1 MNEKFYVMIFN
12 RICIGIRN
20 VLLFVRFNIVFVIDK
35 EENKYERRI
44 CKCYNLYYIIFYFK
58 RIIFILI
65 GRIYIFKEGIKFK
78 CVKMDYIIK

>member
-12 RICIGIRN
+12 RSCIGIRN
-20 VLLFVRFNIVFVIDK
+20 VLLFVIFNIVFVIDK

-44 CKCYNLYYIIFYFK
+44 CKCYSLYYIIFYFK